1 MDDILIVGGGP
12 AGMATALSLCDLD
25 SERQITVLE
34 RLEKDSYGRYHRMCG
49 EGISRKGLS
58 TLNLGHDVALRNRVQ
73 TVKEHWPG
81 NIETE
86 ATVDGFILDR
96 PGLLRLLRERIG
108 DRVQILSEDV
118 MKVEPRHD
126 RFVVE
131 CRSGVEHRCRIVI
144 GADGAHSVVRRDLFN
159 ENPPWSLTVEQYV
172 LDESP
177 ETDTLVLR
185 YDERYL
191 GKYRWRFP
199 HGELTKVGFPR
210 GSDPPPE
217 NALERHLRTIPIGI
231 MPRIVEGNA
240 CLIGDAAC
248 QANPVTFGG
257 LANAF
262 VAARLLGDAIKGGD
276 LIQYQHK
283 WRSHPR
289 SDPVFFHAFDIIRSA
304 NNMQMAQIMSPL
316 RFGASANLI
325 MQGLMAD
332 ERFRTIYRSQM
343 LKTSIG
349 W

>member
-1 MDDILIVGGGP
+1 MDDILIIGGGP
-12 AGMATALSLCDLD
+12 AGLATALSLCDLD
-25 SERQITVLE
+25 SERQIMVLE
-34 RLEKDSYGRYHRMCG
+34 RLDKDSYGRYHRMCG

-58 TLNLGHDVALRNRVQ
+58 TLNLGHDVTLRNKVQ

-86 ATVDGFILDR
+86 AIVDGFILDR
-96 PGLLRLLRERIG
+96 PGLLRLLRGRIG
-108 DRVQILSEDV
+108 DRVQILSEEV
-118 MKVEPRHD
+118 VKVEPRHEG
-126 RFVVE
+126 FVVE

-144 GADGAHSVVRRDLFN
+144 GADGAHSVVRRDLFDDD
-159 ENPPWSLTVEQYV
+159 PPWSLTVEQYI
-172 LDESP
+172 LDERP
-177 ETDTLVLR
+177 DPDTLALC

-217 NALERHLRTIPIGI
+217 NALERHFRTIPIGI
-231 MPRIVEGNA
+231 MPQIVKGNA

-276 LIQYQHK
+276 LIRYQEK

-289 SDPVFFHAFDIIRSA
+289 SDPVFFHALDIIRSA
-304 NNMQMAQIMSPL
+304 NNMRWP
-316 RFGASANLI
+316 
-325 MQGLMAD
+325 
-332 ERFRTIYRSQM
+332 RSCPPFVSGPAP
-343 LKTSIG
+343 T
-349 W
+349 